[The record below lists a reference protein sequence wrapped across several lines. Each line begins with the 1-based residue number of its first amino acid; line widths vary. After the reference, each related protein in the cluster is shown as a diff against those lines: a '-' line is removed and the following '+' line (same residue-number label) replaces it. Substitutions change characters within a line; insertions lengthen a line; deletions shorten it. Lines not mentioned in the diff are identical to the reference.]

1 MSTSER
7 FTQVLHRWAETY
19 MQRSMQDFIQF
30 SRESGLSVSQLSTLF
45 RLHHCSV
52 CGVSELGDHL
62 GITNAAASQ
71 LVDRLVNLGLLERTE
86 DPKDRRGKQLTLS
99 DKGRIV
105 VQESIE
111 ARWRWLDALP
121 PTLSEEEQE
130 LIVQGL
136 VILTEAAQRL
146 EIDRVVGD

>member
-1 MSTSER
+1 
-7 FTQVLHRWAETY
+7 
-19 MQRSMQDFIQF
+19 MQDFIQY
-30 SRESGLSVSQLSTLF
+30 SRDSGLSMSQLGTLF

-86 DPKDRRGKQLTLS
+86 DPRDRRGKQLTLS
-99 DKGRIV
+99 ARGRTV

-111 ARWRWLDALP
+111 ARWRWMDVLNE
-121 PTLSEEEQE
+121 TLSPEDQE

-136 VILTEAAQRL
+136 EILTEAAG
-146 EIDRVVGD
+146 EISD